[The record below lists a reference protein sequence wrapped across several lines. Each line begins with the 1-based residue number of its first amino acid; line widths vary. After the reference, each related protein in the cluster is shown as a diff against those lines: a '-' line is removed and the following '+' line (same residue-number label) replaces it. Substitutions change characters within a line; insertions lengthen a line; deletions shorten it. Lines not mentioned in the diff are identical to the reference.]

1 MKKNIYLYLLVFAVL
16 FILFQYTNSKRYFTN
31 MSKETEALVKERTKL
46 RDSVKKLFFDKQDLM
61 YFSLE
66 HNDEALAYIDEF
78 EFDNPQQYIADQ
90 LIATNTSKGDNP
102 LVPYVGM
109 EGTMK
114 INKIKVL
121 NHKWI
126 ICDFSDGSHWGELLL
141 GYEINPDKSI
151 TFTLKDHLL
160 YTRK

>member
-78 EFDNPQQYIADQ
+78 EFDNPQQYIA
-90 LIATNTSKGDNP
+90 AS
-102 LVPYVGM
+102 
-109 EGTMK
+109 
-114 INKIKVL
+114 INS
-121 NHKWI
+121 HKY
-126 ICDFSDGSHWGELLL
+126 F
-141 GYEINPDKSI
+141 
-151 TFTLKDHLL
+151 
-160 YTRK
+160 